1 MKPSCIRILKVSELK
16 YDLVLKV
23 LKFEYRI
30 NTKYMLHKYHM
41 GRAAAVASRRG
52 VTHVVFIWHV
62 FDINSVFKFHTFY
75 KTHHVSVIKPSNFE
89 YSFGFTQKPVRYKSN
104 HG

>member
-1 MKPSCIRILKVSELK
+1 MVS
-16 YDLVLKV
+16 VLKR

-30 NTKYMLHKYHM
+30 AIEYMLRKYHT

-62 FDINSVFKFHTFY
+62 FDMNSVFKFQPF
-75 KTHHVSVIKPSNFE
+75 
-89 YSFGFTQKPVRYKSN
+89 
-104 HG
+104 